1 MTVRSAVEIVELPP
15 GDSRLTTVYPVMREL
30 RSDLSEEEFHNLYA
44 AGHEDGYRIAAIF
57 DGDECRACAGYRL
70 VTNFVSGRYLYV
82 DDLVTAERWRSHGY
96 GRLLNKYLVEL
107 ARSEDCTSVQ
117 LDSATHRAKAHRFYF
132 RERYTITAFH
142 FARLLRQPKEGDAHD

>member
-1 MTVRSAVEIVELPP
+1 MTVRSAAVDIVELPP
-15 GDSRLTTVYPVMREL
+15 GDARLTTVYPVMREL
-30 RSDLSEEEFHNLYA
+30 RSDLSEEEFHDRYA

-70 VTNFVSGRYLYV
+70 VTNFVSGRHLYV

-107 ARSEDCTSVQ
+107 ARGEDCSSVQ
-117 LDSATHRAKAHRFYF
+117 LDSATQRAKAHRFYF
-132 RERYTITAFH
+132 RERYTITSFH
-142 FARLLRQPKEGDAHD
+142 FVRLLRRADD